1 MIVPETANTTCG
13 LCNKILLKPNKP
25 GCECFDC
32 NEEYL
37 NHPLATN
44 LSLELEVRNH
54 LFESLHWAKYV
65 SIQLVSQ

>member
-13 LCNKILLKPNKP
+13 LCNKILLKPNEP
-25 GCECFDC
+25 ACECLDC
-32 NEEYL
+32 IEEYL

-54 LFESLHWAKYV
+54 LFDSL
-65 SIQLVSQ
+65 